1 MPVAALVGI
10 IVMVAAAAVPATA
23 RGRGFGAYVY
33 WDQNEEQQL
42 LTPAGHVGLLVPPY
56 NPNGQ
61 MCVFPDGSGRFVTG
75 YNPTLPSQHNP
86 GSQKPIMNPPVGE
99 AVWGRHGRFSGQTIY
114 VPGPYTNPGSHVGGD
129 IPPDQAAG
137 NAFNDHG
144 TFTGCSFDRHANLLA
159 VDLGDGARCA
169 AGTRQRTGH
178 RVVRTLVP

>member
-1 MPVAALVGI
+1 
-10 IVMVAAAAVPATA
+10 
-23 RGRGFGAYVY
+23 
-33 WDQNEEQQL
+33 
-42 LTPAGHVGLLVPPY
+42 
-56 NPNGQ
+56 